1 VVHRA
6 GQQLLAITGNS
17 NISGNAPT
25 LIANRGGSVF
35 DFVFPAATDR
45 DLCSA
50 FDSISGGTEPDAGA
64 AARDEYRH
72 VLKGFHCDVSSP
84 SAHATDARSH

>member
-1 VVHRA
+1 MVHGS
-6 GQQLLAITGNS
+6 GQQLLAIIGDS
-17 NISGNAPT
+17 DISGNAST
-25 LIANRGGSVF
+25 LIAKRGGSVF
-35 DFVFPAATDR
+35 DLVFPAATDR

-50 FDSISGGTEPDAGA
+50 LDAISGGAEPDAGA